1 MKPVFYNNIEY
12 QEILKKVKELMQK
25 AEDSES
31 AEFKELSTEL
41 IQYFEIMHREPLSR
55 LIKMVESSHPELID
69 TFQQDFT
76 IKTLLDLYDF
86 NNSEIK
92 REITS

>member
-1 MKPVFYNNIEY
+1 MKPVFYNNVEY

-31 AEFKELSTEL
+31 VEFKELSTEL

-92 REITS
+92 REATS

>member
-25 AEDSES
+25 AEDSKS

-92 REITS
+92 RETTT

>member
-25 AEDSES
+25 VEDSES
-31 AEFKELSTEL
+31 AEFKKLSTEL

-69 TFQQDFT
+69 KFQQDFT

-92 REITS
+92 RETTS

>member
-12 QEILKKVKELMQK
+12 QEILKKVKELMK
-25 AEDSES
+25 KVEETGSP
-31 AEFKELSTEL
+31 EFKELSTEL

-69 TFQQDFT
+69 TFRQDFT

-86 NNSEIK
+86 NNTEIK
-92 REITS
+92 RGSIS

>member
-31 AEFKELSTEL
+31 AEFKELSIEL

>member
-12 QEILKKVKELMQK
+12 QEILKKIKELMQK
-25 AEDSES
+25 LEESES
-31 AEFKELSTEL
+31 KESQELSTEL
-41 IQYFEIMHREPLSR
+41 VQYIEIMHREPLSR

-69 TFQQDFT
+69 TFKQDFT

-92 REITS
+92 RETTS

>member
-1 MKPVFYNNIEY
+1 MKPVFYNNVEY
-12 QEILKKVKELMQK
+12 QEILKKFKELMQK

-31 AEFKELSTEL
+31 TEFKELSTEL

-76 IKTLLDLYDF
+76 IKTILDLYDF

-92 REITS
+92 RETTS

>member
-1 MKPVFYNNIEY
+1 MKPVFYNNVEY

-31 AEFKELSTEL
+31 AEFRELSTEL

-69 TFQQDFT
+69 IFQQDFT

-86 NNSEIK
+86 DNSEIK
-92 REITS
+92 REATS

>member
-1 MKPVFYNNIEY
+1 MKPVFYNNVEY
-12 QEILKKVKELMQK
+12 QQILKKVKELMQK

-31 AEFKELSTEL
+31 EEFKELSTEL

-55 LIKMVESSHPELID
+55 LIKMVERSHPELID

-86 NNSEIK
+86 NNSEIQ
-92 REITS
+92 RDEA